1 MVHIVIVTE
10 SRFPINRDSIKK
22 TVEKVLL
29 EKKVHTQTEV
39 EINIVGD
46 RKMRNLN
53 NTHRNLDQT
62 TNVLSFPLEESVIL
76 EKSTHGFVNP
86 PDRILR
92 LGNIVVSYPQAV
104 MEAGQENQMVDDH
117 VSFLVEHGMLHLLGF
132 HHEEN

>member
-1 MVHIVIVTE
+1 MVNVVIVTE

-22 TVEKVLL
+22 TVENILL

-53 NTHRNLDQT
+53 KTHRNLDHT

-76 EKSTHGFVNP
+76 EKSTHGFVSP
-86 PDRILR
+86 PDKVLR

-104 MEAGQENQMVDDH
+104 MEAGLENKMVDDH
-117 VSFLVEHGMLHLLGF
+117 IDFLVEHGMLHLLGF
-132 HHEEN
+132 HHEE